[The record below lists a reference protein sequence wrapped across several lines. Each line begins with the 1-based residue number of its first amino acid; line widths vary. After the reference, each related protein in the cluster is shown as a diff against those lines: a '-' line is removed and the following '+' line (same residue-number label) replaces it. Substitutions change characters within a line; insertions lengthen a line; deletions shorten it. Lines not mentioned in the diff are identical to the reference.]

1 MEMSFI
7 VKKQFKVNNEVSL
20 SIFAAL
26 YNRALSRKQN
36 RIQTTIL
43 LVFSAFPN
51 IIFTNLSLNN
61 VIIYT
66 ILNIDNNFTLP
77 LNFLA
82 SINLTYAWKGDYQII
97 RIKNYSSLN

>member
-7 VKKQFKVNNEVSL
+7 VKKQFKVNNEVAL
-20 SIFAAL
+20 SIFSAL

-43 LVFSAFPN
+43 LVFYSSPN

-61 VIIYT
+61 
-66 ILNIDNNFTLP
+66 
-77 LNFLA
+77 
-82 SINLTYAWKGDYQII
+82 Q
-97 RIKNYSSLN
+97 